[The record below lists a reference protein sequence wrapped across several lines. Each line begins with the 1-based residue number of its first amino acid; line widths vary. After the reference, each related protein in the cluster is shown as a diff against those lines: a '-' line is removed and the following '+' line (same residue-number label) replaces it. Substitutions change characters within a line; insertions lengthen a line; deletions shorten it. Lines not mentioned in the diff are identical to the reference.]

1 MLYACLLVYLQDNK
15 DSGYYYNALVNWRR
29 LRTFYVSPQGVW
41 SNRKTEECIW
51 KLEPTENFSRMHM
64 KLIAAPGGTRHIE
77 ASVLRDNS
85 KVAESQ
91 SVNPLGGLPIE
102 LERSNDPLL
111 DLDPDIPLGDL
122 PLQVEDPENTPVKK
136 VAIFSNI
143 HTSGY
148 ACD

>member
-1 MLYACLLVYLQDNK
+1 MYLQDSK
-15 DSGYYYNALVNWRR
+15 DAGYYYNALINWKK
-29 LRTFYVSPQGVW
+29 LRTFYVSPQGAW

-85 KVAESQ
+85 RVAESQ
-91 SVNPLGGLPIE
+91 TVNPIGGLPIE
-102 LERSNDPLL
+102 LERSNDPLFDL
-111 DLDPDIPLGDL
+111 DLEIPLVDL
-122 PLQVEDPENTPVKK
+122 PLQVEDVDNVPVMK

-143 HTSGY
+143 HTSDY
-148 ACD
+148 TYT